1 MQSCTLCAGE
11 QLPQS
16 YRHRN
21 RFAYKFWP
29 GTGNKKSGKF
39 SSCVSRAQVVL
50 DETGCPDSRTLKAA
64 SGRGP
69 PVCAALAAPAPKESS
84 RKPPQRPLRGLGVKN
99 RIFEHICW
107 NFNGLRRSDPGTV
120 WFHLFYN
127 STRRL
132 NTMKNIKFVVYKEE
146 KYYVSQCL
154 NVDVSSFGE
163 TIDEAISALKE
174 AVSLYFEDESS
185 GDEYQV
191 IGETLL
197 GEDVIHA

>member
-1 MQSCTLCAGE
+1 
-11 QLPQS
+11 
-16 YRHRN
+16 
-21 RFAYKFWP
+21 
-29 GTGNKKSGKF
+29 
-39 SSCVSRAQVVL
+39 
-50 DETGCPDSRTLKAA
+50 
-64 SGRGP
+64 
-69 PVCAALAAPAPKESS
+69 
-84 RKPPQRPLRGLGVKN
+84 
-99 RIFEHICW
+99 
-107 NFNGLRRSDPGTV
+107 
-120 WFHLFYN
+120 
-127 STRRL
+127 
-132 NTMKNIKFVVYKEE
+132 MKNIKFVVYKEE